1 VSAAPSTPSSAPGG
15 TIRADVIAQAAVLL
29 ICSNVFM
36 TFAWYAHLQNLA
48 DRPWYVAAIVSWG
61 IALFEYLLQVP
72 ANRMRARLRS
82 GTAPLMG
89 TLPLMAALVGQ
100 TLCPG
105 GLAAQQPPSRSSA
118 PVAAAGTERARDLGI
133 PLDGTPGPL
142 DAITDVRG
150 VTVGH
155 STIVRGS
162 GRLVPGKG
170 PVRTGVTAVFP
181 RGRDDLSPVFAG
193 WFSLNGNGEM
203 TGTAWIDDY
212 GLLFYPIAITN
223 TNSVGTV
230 RDVLIE
236 WGAERLLDAL
246 HCCLPVVAETWD
258 GDLNDIFGFHVR
270 KEHVY
275 AALNAAAGGPVAEG
289 NVGGGTGMQCLGFK
303 GGIGT
308 ASRQFTARGRF
319 TVGALVQCNFG
330 LRRQLRIAGIP
341 MNQELRV
348 PEPCYDTREPLDSTL
363 ARDRCATA
371 SGERVGETE
380 HGSIIVVLATDA
392 PLLPHQLKR
401 VARRAALG
409 VGRMGGVAGAG
420 SGDLF
425 IAFSTGP
432 TGTPDSTGV
441 AHVAMLSDDVIDPV
455 YEAAVQATEEAII
468 NAMLAARTMTGANWY
483 RVEALPHEGVRE
495 VLARHGRLVGK

>member
-1 VSAAPSTPSSAPGG
+1 VKARPSS
-15 TIRADVIAQAAVLL
+15 RA
-29 ICSNVFM
+29 
-36 TFAWYAHLQNLA
+36 LA
-48 DRPWYVAAIVSWG
+48 LA
-61 IALFEYLLQVP
+61 
-72 ANRMRARLRS
+72 
-82 GTAPLMG
+82 
-89 TLPLMAALVGQ
+89 AALLLGAAG
-100 TLCPG
+100 LC
-105 GLAAQQPPSRSSA
+105 AQQPGQGPPS
-118 PVAAAGTERARDLGI
+118 ERARDLGI

-142 DAITDVRG
+142 DAITDVPG

-155 STIVRGS
+155 ATIVRGS
-162 GRLVPGKG
+162 GRLVQGRG

-230 RDVLIE
+230 RDALIE

-258 GDLNDIFGFHVR
+258 GDLNDIFGFHVK

-275 AALNAAAGGPVAEG
+275 AALSAATGGPVPEG

-308 ASRQFTARGRF
+308 ASRRIAARRGAAGSGGF

-330 LRRQLRIAGIP
+330 LRQQLRIAGIP
-341 MNQELRV
+341 VARELTV

-363 ARDRCATA
+363 APDRCATP
-371 SGERVGETE
+371 SGDRGDGAETHGNAAAGARPRETE

-392 PLLPHQLKR
+392 PLLPHQLR
-401 VARRAALG
+401 RIARRAALG
-409 VGRMGGVAGAG
+409 VGRMGGIAGAG

-441 AHVAMLSDDVIDPV
+441 ARVPMLSDDVIDPV

-483 RVEALPHEGVRE
+483 RVEALPHAGVRE
-495 VLARHGRLVGK
+495 VLRRHGRLMGK